1 MPQERSWT
9 FLSRPVSPD
18 GRSVAY
24 WAPVNNGPVLHVR
37 DVTGGGDRTVF
48 TGAREMFG
56 NTFAW
61 SSDSAGLV
69 VAIDN
74 GCQEICGPQVK
85 ELWTV
90 DVATGATERIA
101 SGKFWLPAAWDRGA
115 KLVVAGVT
123 GPGGYLVA
131 HDVIDLRQQ
140 PYDVR
145 STEVRPAIVGRL
157 AASSDARFLLLSADF
172 GGTSSLSWWPLA
184 EPQKRQDIAFDGATA
199 EWRPGTSEIWWVG
212 GRTPA
217 GCGASPCVGTELK
230 SFDVVTGRAATS
242 RGSFGARLAGFR
254 VDGSAAMTL
263 DRSGGPE
270 SLIVVDVRT
279 GQTARLPAGGLF
291 VRLR

>member
-1 MPQERSWT
+1 
-9 FLSRPVSPD
+9 
-18 GRSVAY
+18 
-24 WAPVNNGPVLHVR
+24 
-37 DVTGGGDRTVF
+37 
-48 TGAREMFG
+48 MFG

-61 SSDSAGLV
+61 SSDGAGLV

-74 GCQEICGPQVK
+74 GCQEICPGPQVK

-90 DVATGATERIA
+90 DVATGATEKVA
-101 SGKFWLPAAWDRGA
+101 SGKFWLPAVWDRGA
-115 KLVVAGVT
+115 KLIVAGVT

-140 PYDVR
+140 PYSVR
-145 STEVRPAIVGRL
+145 STEVRPAVIGRL
-157 AASSDARFLLLSADF
+157 MASSDARFVLLSVDSGA
-172 GGTSSLSWWPLA
+172 TSSLSWWPLA
-184 EPQKRQDIAFDGATA
+184 EPQKRQDVAFDGATA

-217 GCGASPCVGTELK
+217 GCGVSPCAGTELN
-230 SFDVVTGRAATS
+230 SFDVVTSRTVTS

-254 VDGSAAMTL
+254 VDGSAAMTV

-279 GQTARLPAGGLF
+279 GQTARLFAGGPF